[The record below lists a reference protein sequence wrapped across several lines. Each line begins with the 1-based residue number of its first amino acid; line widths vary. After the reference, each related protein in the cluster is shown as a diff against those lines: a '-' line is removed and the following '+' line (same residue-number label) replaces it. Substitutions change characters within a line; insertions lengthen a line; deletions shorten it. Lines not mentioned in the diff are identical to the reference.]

1 MKRIIFI
8 MSLFAAVLFSSC
20 DQGIDAIKE
29 VPPGP
34 DMAPPVVAIN
44 YPAAGLEIQ
53 VKEDVIPIT
62 IKFEVQDDIE
72 IASIAVSM
80 DGSEIGNYTD
90 FKDYRKV
97 TIDDLV
103 YPNLEN
109 GSHSLA
115 ISAIDIEG
123 KETTQTIN
131 FEKKEAYKPIYDGEI
146 FYMPFNGDFAEL
158 VSVSNGTAAGSPG
171 FAGES
176 VAGPNAFAG
185 AENSYVSFPTEGLLG
200 EAFSAT
206 FWYKL
211 NAVPN
216 RAGILVIG
224 PEDTENPD
232 APNNRTSGFRF
243 FREDNAGNQRFKL
256 NIGNGT
262 ADQWVDG
269 GAAADIAPGTDWVQM
284 AFTISAETAKVYIDG
299 ALVAEA
305 SISGID
311 WSGCD
316 LLSIGSGA
324 PRFSGWDHLSDLSFI
339 DELRI
344 FNKELSL
351 EEILEVQSADL

>member
-62 IKFEVQDDIE
+62 IKFEVLDDIE

-158 VSVSNGTAAGSPG
+158 V
-171 FAGES
+171 
-176 VAGPNAFAG
+176 
-185 AENSYVSFPTEGLLG
+185 
-200 EAFSAT
+200 
-206 FWYKL
+206 
-211 NAVPN
+211 
-216 RAGILVIG
+216 
-224 PEDTENPD
+224 
-232 APNNRTSGFRF
+232 
-243 FREDNAGNQRFKL
+243 
-256 NIGNGT
+256 
-262 ADQWVDG
+262 
-269 GAAADIAPGTDWVQM
+269 
-284 AFTISAETAKVYIDG
+284 
-299 ALVAEA
+299 
-305 SISGID
+305 
-311 WSGCD
+311 
-316 LLSIGSGA
+316 
-324 PRFSGWDHLSDLSFI
+324 
-339 DELRI
+339 
-344 FNKELSL
+344 
-351 EEILEVQSADL
+351 